1 MLIGAI
7 WLHICCQIAPI
18 NKNKNMNT
26 NKLNILIVEDKP
38 ENIAA
43 AKRFLVD
50 HSVTVV
56 SGFDQAM
63 GALNRGLNGT
73 SYNHDNRGQI
83 LFDVVLTDC
92 MFPKGGMACMGP
104 KGQAAVNC
112 QGEMPYG
119 PMVVFHAI
127 EAGVPNIG
135 LITQGN
141 HHDDP
146 FVFAFDTLK
155 GWKSEKVSVAV
166 TSSLDRLVYVK
177 DGEPVDPASDD
188 YKDHWKAVDEG
199 RVCWVKDWSRL
210 LERVLG
216 TEASHERQEEIER
229 RQI

>member
-1 MLIGAI
+1 M
-7 WLHICCQIAPI
+7 
-18 NKNKNMNT
+18 NKT
-26 NKLNILIVEDKP
+26 KLNILIVEDKL

-43 AKRFLVD
+43 AQVFLAGHD
-50 HSVTVV
+50 ITVV
-56 SGFDQAM
+56 SGFDQVM

-73 SYNHDNRGQI
+73 SYNGEKRDQI

-104 KGQAAVNC
+104 KGQATVNC

-146 FVFAFDTLK
+146 YVFAFDTLR
-155 GWKSEKVSVAV
+155 GWKSEKTSVV
-166 TSSLDRLVYVK
+166 ITNNLDCLVYTK
-177 DGEPVDPASDD
+177 DGQPVDISSDD
-188 YKDHWKAVDEG
+188 YKDHWRAQDEG
-199 RVCWVKDWSRL
+199 RVRWVKDWAGL
-210 LERVLG
+210 LNKVLG
-216 TEASHERQEEIER
+216 IEKEARSIVDLSR